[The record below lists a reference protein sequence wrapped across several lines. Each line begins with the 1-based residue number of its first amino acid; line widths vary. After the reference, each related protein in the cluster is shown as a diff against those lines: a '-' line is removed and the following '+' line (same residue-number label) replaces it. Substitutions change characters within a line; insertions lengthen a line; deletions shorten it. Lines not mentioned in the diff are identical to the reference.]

1 MAKKLFLDT
10 NAILSLQKDILKS
23 DFVISSV
30 TLHEL
35 EHIKVSKNKDDET
48 KYKARKAIRILDE
61 NTNMYDVV
69 IPNDKT
75 EKIIKKF
82 KMESSPDNLIIA
94 CAYQYNLSSPII
106 FVSNDIC
113 CRVVARDVFKLQVES
128 SKLSEEDFDEY
139 KGYKEVI
146 LTDVRMAHFYEN
158 LNENTYNLLINEYI
172 IIKNIDNESVDY
184 YKWDGEKHVPIS
196 YKPIDSYFSGKIK
209 PRNEQQILAF
219 DMLQSKNQTIKVL
232 TGKYGTGKDY
242 LMISIA
248 LDLIRRGK
256 YDKILWL
263 RNTIEVKDSKPIG
276 FLPGTMMEKLMPY
289 AMIMA
294 DHLGGQEGLD
304 SFISQGKIEIEHL
317 GFVRGRDY
325 KNTIIMCSEAEN
337 MTKEHVQLLIGRV
350 GEGSALW
357 LNGDYKQTDSHVFS
371 GNNGLTTSIDKLKG
385 NDKFGFV
392 KLLKTERSETA
403 AMADLLD

>member
-48 KYKARKAIRILDE
+48 KYKARKAIHILDE

-82 KMESSPDNLIIA
+82 KIESSPDNLIIA
-94 CAYQYNLSSPII
+94 CAYQYNLSSPIV

-113 CRVVARDVFKLQVES
+113 CRVVARDIFKLQVES

-139 KGYKEVI
+139 KGYKEVV
-146 LTDVRMAHFYEN
+146 LTDVKMAHFYEN

-196 YKPIDSYFSGKIK
+196 YKPIDSCFSGKIK

-219 DMLQSKNQTIKVL
+219 DMLQSKNQTIKIL

-350 GEGSALW
+350 GEGSTLW